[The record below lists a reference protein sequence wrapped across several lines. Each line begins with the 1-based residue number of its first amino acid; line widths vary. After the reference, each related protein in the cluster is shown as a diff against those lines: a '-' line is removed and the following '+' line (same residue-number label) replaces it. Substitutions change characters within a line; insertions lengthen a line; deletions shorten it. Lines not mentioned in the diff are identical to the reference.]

1 MSYYNNDL
9 LSFTISVMRYIKK
22 SWLMTIKMNDWL
34 SKESI
39 VEYNNSNKK
48 ESNDNKLVTIT
59 LHNNNKNDVLLD
71 VRREMEKEKEMQI
84 QESLTKNGVFL
95 REFFPYCLSFENFL
109 M

>member
-1 MSYYNNDL
+1 
-9 LSFTISVMRYIKK
+9 MRYIKK
-22 SWLMTIKMNDWL
+22 SWLMTIKINNWL

-48 ESNDNKLVTIT
+48 ESNDNKLVTIN

-84 QESLTKNGVFL
+84 QESLTKNGVF
-95 REFFPYCLSFENFL
+95 
-109 M
+109 

>member
-22 SWLMTIKMNDWL
+22 SWLMTIKINNWL

-48 ESNDNKLVTIT
+48 ESNDNKLVMIT
-59 LHNNNKNDVLLD
+59 LHNNNKSDVLLD

-84 QESLTKNGVFL
+84 QESLTKNGVF
-95 REFFPYCLSFENFL
+95 
-109 M
+109 

>member
-9 LSFTISVMRYIKK
+9 LSLFHLCATSR
-22 SWLMTIKMNDWL
+22 SQWLMTIKINDWL

-48 ESNDNKLVTIT
+48 ESNDNE
-59 LHNNNKNDVLLD
+59 NDVLLD

>member
-1 MSYYNNDL
+1 
-9 LSFTISVMRYIKK
+9 
-22 SWLMTIKMNDWL
+22 MTIKINNWL

-48 ESNDNKLVTIT
+48 ESNDNKLVTIN

-84 QESLTKNGVFL
+84 QESLTKNGVF
-95 REFFPYCLSFENFL
+95 
-109 M
+109 

>member
-1 MSYYNNDL
+1 
-9 LSFTISVMRYIKK
+9 
-22 SWLMTIKMNDWL
+22 MTIKINNGL

-48 ESNDNKLVTIT
+48 ESNDNKLVTIN

-84 QESLTKNGVFL
+84 QESLTKNGVF
-95 REFFPYCLSFENFL
+95 
-109 M
+109 